1 MRRAFC
7 EGRVLGNHV
16 KNKKMKN
23 SVSVLFMFA
32 GILFATCLLISNILA
47 TKILMIG
54 PWAAPAGVLIFPI
67 AYILNDVITEVWGFR
82 KARLIIW
89 TGFAVNVL
97 AVLFFTVGIVVP
109 GAPFWQNQEAFST
122 ILGNTPRIVA
132 ASLSA
137 YLVGSFLNAFVM
149 SRMKVMT
156 GGKGFSGR
164 AILST
169 VIGESA
175 DSLIFISIAFAGIFP
190 IGVLV
195 TMIFTQT
202 MLKTV
207 YEILILPITVW
218 VVGFVKRVEGADTF
232 DTNLSYNLFRVKEI

>member
-1 MRRAFC
+1 M
-7 EGRVLGNHV
+7 
-16 KNKKMKN
+16 KKE
-23 SVSVLFMFA
+23 VSVIFMLA

-67 AYILNDVITEVWGFR
+67 AYILNDVITEVWGFK

-89 TGFAVNVL
+89 AGFAVNIL
-97 AVLFFTVGIVVP
+97 AVSFFTLGILVP

-122 ILGNTPRIVA
+122 VLGNTPRIVM

-137 YLVGSFLNAFVM
+137 YLIGSFLNAFVM
-149 SRMKVMT
+149 SRMKVAT
-156 GGKGFSGR
+156 KGKGFSGR

-169 VIGESA
+169 VAGESA
-175 DSLIFISIAFAGIFP
+175 DSLIFISIAFAGVFP

-195 TMIFTQT
+195 TMIFTQA
-202 MLKTV
+202 MLKTA
-207 YEILILPITVW
+207 YEILILPVTIW
-218 VVGFVKRVEGADTF
+218 VVSFVKRTEGVDTF

>member
-1 MRRAFC
+1 
-7 EGRVLGNHV
+7 
-16 KNKKMKN
+16 
-23 SVSVLFMFA
+23 MFA

-67 AYILNDVITEVWGFR
+67 AYILNDVITEVWGFA

-89 TGFAVNVL
+89 TGFAMNVL

-109 GAPFWQNQEAFST
+109 GAPFWQNQEAFAT

-149 SRMKVMT
+149 SRMKVLT
-156 GGKGFSGR
+156 KGKGFSGR

-169 VIGESA
+169 VVGESA

-190 IGVLV
+190 FGVLV
-195 TMIFTQT
+195 TMIFTQA

-207 YEILILPITVW
+207 YEILILPFTVW
-218 VVGFVKRVEGADTF
+218 VVGFVKRVEGVDTF
-232 DTNLSYNLFRVKEI
+232 DTNLSYNLFKVKEI

>member
-1 MRRAFC
+1 
-7 EGRVLGNHV
+7 
-16 KNKKMKN
+16 MKN
-23 SVSVLFMFA
+23 TVSVLFMFA

-67 AYILNDVITEVWGFR
+67 AYILNDVITEVWGFG

-109 GAPFWQNQEAFST
+109 GAPFWQNQEAFAT

-137 YLVGSFLNAFVM
+137 YLVGSFLNAFIM
-149 SRMKVMT
+149 SRMKVLT
-156 GGKGFSGR
+156 NGKGFSGR

-169 VIGESA
+169 IVGESA
-175 DSLIFISIAFAGIFP
+175 DSFIFIVIAFVGIFP
-190 IGVLV
+190 MGVLV
-195 TMIFTQT
+195 TMIFTQA

-207 YEILILPITVW
+207 YEILILPITIW
-218 VVGFVKRVEGADTF
+218 VVGFVKRAEGVDTF
-232 DTNLSYNLFRVKEI
+232 DTNLSYNLFRD